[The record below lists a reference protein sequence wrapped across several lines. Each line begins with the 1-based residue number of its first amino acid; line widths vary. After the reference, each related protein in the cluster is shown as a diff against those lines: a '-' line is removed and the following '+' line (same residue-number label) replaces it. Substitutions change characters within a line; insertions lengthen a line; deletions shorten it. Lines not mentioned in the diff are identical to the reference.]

1 MYYCHTALTLPLL
14 WRRSTASSVF
24 RVGARG
30 RAINSLSLSPPSP
43 LPPSLISNLASV
55 DVTQNVNG
63 PRFDSVLALVSLKKL
78 RVICGHCLWGLCP
91 SQLMILCPSQ
101 VMILCLSQLMK
112 CYNGSYR
119 CPSQLLQESLWWRQ
133 CSVRHSLPLS
143 QPTGIS
149 VPARGDK
156 CGDCSVVRASDSW
169 SKGRGFESQQE
180 RRENVLL

>member
-55 DVTQNVNG
+55 DVKQNVNG

-112 CYNGSYR
+112 RYNGSYR
-119 CPSQLLQESLWWRQ
+119 CPSQLLQESLWW
-133 CSVRHSLPLS
+133 
-143 QPTGIS
+143 
-149 VPARGDK
+149 
-156 CGDCSVVRASDSW
+156 
-169 SKGRGFESQQE
+169 
-180 RRENVLL
+180 